1 MEDIKNKVLNFL
13 NHQWDG
19 SWESLEQFSSLNQ
32 GKGWGGSTI
41 EEEVNSCLSLLNDE
55 PKFIIDVGANVGL
68 YTQALVKRFPDATY
82 FLFEPSKFNLEILS
96 GKFYDYDNVH
106 CSSFAL
112 SNETTVKNLYSDK
125 EGSGLASLSKRRLD
139 HFNIFMD
146 VVESI
151 NTIRFDEFLQF
162 DDIPDIP
169 EYIDYV
175 KIDVEGHE
183 ISVLEG
189 FGSLIDR
196 VKLVQFEFGGCNID
210 TKTYF
215 QDFWYFFNTKNF
227 SIYIITPEGP
237 QKINNYRESLEF
249 FTTTNYIA
257 LNNNLR
263 THK

>member
-13 NHQWDG
+13 NQQWDG
-19 SWESLEQFSSLNQ
+19 TWENLEQFSSLNQ
-32 GKGWGGSTI
+32 GKGWGGFTI
-41 EEEVNSCLSLLNDE
+41 EDEINSCLSLLNE
-55 PKFIIDVGANVGL
+55 SPKFIIDVGANIGL
-68 YTQALVKRFPDATY
+68 YTQSLIKKFPDSTY
-82 FLFEPSKFNLEILS
+82 FLFEPSKLNMEILS
-96 GKFYDYDNVH
+96 EKFYYFDNVH
-106 CSSFAL
+106 CSLYAL
-112 SNETTVKNLYSDK
+112 SNETTTKNLYSDK

-146 VVESI
+146 VIEPI

-162 DDIPDIP
+162 DDIPDVP

-215 QDFWYFFNTKNF
+215 QDFWYFFNSKNF
-227 SIYIITPEGP
+227 SIYIITPQGP

-257 LNNNLR
+257 LNNNL
-263 THK
+263 K